1 MVYINA
7 IVVQLVSDTT
17 IPVPAMVFMIY
28 LTNTLSDGIITIK
41 LAESFCVI
49 IEC

>member
-7 IVVQLVSDTT
+7 IVVQLVSDAT
-17 IPVPAMVFMIY
+17 IPVPAMMFMIY
-28 LTNTLSDGIITIK
+28 LADTLPNSIIAIRLSKT
-41 LAESFCVI
+41 LCVI